1 MLRPPT
7 PQPHA
12 LVSWRRVPCCSGWE
26 EEPKAHE
33 RGQRHPGRAR
43 TAARARSTARAH
55 CAHVS
60 ARCTPGRTGGGNEQ
74 DNRAHDHLDTMKVV
88 TVAVHC
94 PSTRLRV
101 SRIARPQCSIRA
113 SPPPPHLAPHHR
125 PLARPA
131 RGVHTVGRA
140 SGGESSSTCDT
151 VAATATASAGV
162 AAMWAVWASQGEALA
177 LRCAAG
183 SVLALFI
190 AVGCV
195 PSPLPS
201 ARVALAS

>member
-1 MLRPPT
+1 MSADSDTLDAPGLRHE
-7 PQPHA
+7 HA
-12 LVSWRRVPCCSGWE
+12 RRR
-26 EEPKAHE
+26 EPIARMSQ
-33 RGQRHPGRAR
+33 RGAR
-43 TAARARSTARAH
+43 QDAP
-55 CAHVS
+55 V
-60 ARCTPGRTGGGNEQ
+60 GGMSRITE
-74 DNRAHDHLDTMKVV
+74 HTMKVV

-201 ARVALAS
+201 FIVRLSFSKPGSAAPACPWLVNSLLALH

>member
-1 MLRPPT
+1 MSADSDTLDAPGLRHE
-7 PQPHA
+7 HA
-12 LVSWRRVPCCSGWE
+12 RRR
-26 EEPKAHE
+26 EPIARMSQ
-33 RGQRHPGRAR
+33 RGAR
-43 TAARARSTARAH
+43 
-55 CAHVS
+55 
-60 ARCTPGRTGGGNEQ
+60 RTHRWGNEQ